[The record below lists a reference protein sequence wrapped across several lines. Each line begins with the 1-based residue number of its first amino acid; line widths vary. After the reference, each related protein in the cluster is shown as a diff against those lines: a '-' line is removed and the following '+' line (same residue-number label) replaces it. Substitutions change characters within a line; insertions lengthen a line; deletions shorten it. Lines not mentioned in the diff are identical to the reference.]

1 MNDPSSQPSSQ
12 PSGQPSPDF
21 WAALRPT
28 TTARVG
34 LGRAG
39 DSVPTTRLLELQAAH
54 AAARDA
60 VHATLDLEAMTAAL
74 ARLGLGDPVLL
85 PSAAPDRATY
95 LARPDLG
102 RTPAAPLSPAG
113 PAPDDSAPDDS
124 AGPDRPGRPDL
135 AVGVADGLSA
145 LAVHRHAVPLLEA
158 LLPLVPQLDVAPP
171 WLAAQ
176 ARVAIGD
183 HVGVHLGAGMTL
195 VLIGERPGLSSSD
208 SLGAYLT
215 WDARPGTPDS
225 ARNCVSNIR
234 PPHGLDHATAARTLA
249 ALMEGARRLG
259 ATGVRLKDRPDAL
272 S

>member
-1 MNDPSSQPSSQ
+1 MNEPSSRTNRQP
-12 PSGQPSPDF
+12 GPDF
-21 WAALRPT
+21 WATLRPT

-39 DSVPTTRLLELQAAH
+39 DSVPTARLLELQAAH

-60 VHATLDLEAMTAAL
+60 VHAFLDVEAMTAAL
-74 ARLGLGDPVLL
+74 AGLGLGDPVLL

-102 RTPAAPLSPAG
+102 RTPATPLSPAG
-113 PAPDDSAPDDS
+113 PAPDDS

-135 AVGVADGLSA
+135 AVVVADGLSA

-183 HVGVHLGAGMTL
+183 HVGAHLGAGMTL

>member
-1 MNDPSSQPSSQ
+1 MTDPSSQPSSQ

-60 VHATLDLEAMTAAL
+60 VHATLDVEAMTAAL
-74 ARLGLGDPVLL
+74 AGLGLGDPVLL

-113 PAPDDSAPDDS
+113 PAPDDSA
-124 AGPDRPGRPDL
+124 GPDRPGRPDL
-135 AVGVADGLSA
+135 AVVVADGLSA

-183 HVGVHLGAGMTL
+183 HVGAHLGAGMTL

>member
-1 MNDPSSQPSSQ
+1 VSTEPTV
-12 PSGQPSPDF
+12 DF

-39 DSVPTTRLLELQAAH
+39 DSVPTHRLLELQAAH
-54 AAARDA
+54 AVARDA
-60 VHATLDLEAMTAAL
+60 VHASLDVDATTAAL
-74 ARLGLGDPVLL
+74 AGLRLGEPVLL

-102 RTPAAPLSPAG
+102 RTPAAHLAPAG
-113 PAPDDSAPDDS
+113 PTPDDSA
-124 AGPDRPGRPDL
+124 GRPDL
-135 AVGVADGLSA
+135 AVVVADGLSA
-145 LAVHRHAVPLLEA
+145 QAVHRHAVPLLEA
-158 LLPLVPQLDVAPP
+158 LLPLVPQLDVAAP
-171 WLAAQ
+171 WLAVQ
-176 ARVAIGD
+176 ARVALGD
-183 HVGVHLGAGMTL
+183 HVGAHLGAAMTL

-215 WDARPGTPDS
+215 WGARPGTPDS

-249 ALMEGARRLG
+249 SLMEGARRLG

-272 S
+272 T

>member
-1 MNDPSSQPSSQ
+1 MTGPTDQ

-21 WAALRPT
+21 WAALRAT

-39 DSVPTTRLLELQAAH
+39 DSVPTRRLLELQAAH
-54 AAARDA
+54 SAARDA
-60 VHATLDLEAMTAAL
+60 VHASLDVDAMTAAL
-74 ARLGLGDPVLL
+74 AGLGLGDPVLL

-102 RTPAAPLSPAG
+102 RTPAAHLSPDDPTPDDPAG
-113 PAPDDSAPDDS
+113 P
-124 AGPDRPGRPDL
+124 GRPGRPDL
-135 AVGVADGLSA
+135 AVVVADGLSA

-171 WLAAQ
+171 WLAVQ

-183 HVGVHLGAGMTL
+183 HVGAHLGAAMTL

-215 WDARPGTPDS
+215 WGARPGTPDS

-272 S
+272 T

>member
-1 MNDPSSQPSSQ
+1 MTEPSS
-12 PSGQPSPDF
+12 QPSPDF

-39 DSVPTTRLLELQAAH
+39 DSVPTRRLLDLQAAH

-60 VHATLDLEAMTAAL
+60 VHASLDVDAMTAAL
-74 ARLGLGDPVLL
+74 AGLGLGDPVLL

-102 RTPAAPLSPAG
+102 RTPAAHLSPAD
-113 PAPDDSAPDDS
+113 PTPDDPT
-124 AGPDRPGRPDL
+124 GPDL
-135 AVGVADGLSA
+135 AVVVADGLSA

-171 WLAAQ
+171 WLAVQ

-183 HVGVHLGAGMTL
+183 HVGAHLGAAMTL
-195 VLIGERPGLSSSD
+195 VLVGERPGLSSSD

-215 WDARPGTPDS
+215 WAARPATPDS

-272 S
+272 T